1 MKKTIQTI
9 IFTMV
14 LLFASGCAPREETR
28 ESIGSVKM
36 KENGTLVFVLSEK
49 SEDGLTRRLSY
60 FEVKKEEDKY
70 QKYLSHVSPIKVG
83 KSKPVRPWEN

>member
-1 MKKTIQTI
+1 
-9 IFTMV
+9 MV
-14 LLFASGCAPREETR
+14 LLFASGCAPKEETR

-49 SEDGLTRRLSY
+49 SEDGLTRRLSH
-60 FEVKKEEDKY
+60 FEVKKEEE
-70 QKYLSHVSPIKVG
+70 KYLSHVSPIKVG